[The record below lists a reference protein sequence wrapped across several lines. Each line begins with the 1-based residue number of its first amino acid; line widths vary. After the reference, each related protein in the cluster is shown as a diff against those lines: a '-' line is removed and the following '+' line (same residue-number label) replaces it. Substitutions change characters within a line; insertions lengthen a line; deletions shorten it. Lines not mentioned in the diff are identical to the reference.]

1 MVVGC
6 SNTFWWVNERLE
18 NRPGS
23 LHVTARRV
31 ALDEQVGNVRGH
43 MDSTSSELLS
53 VDGEQIGPVV
63 RDQDVE
69 ESLIADGI
77 RKR

>member
-6 SNTFWWVNERLE
+6 SNTFWWVNETFE

-43 MDSTSSELLS
+43 MDTTSSKLLS
-53 VDGEQIGPVV
+53 VDGEQIGPAVSN
-63 RDQDVE
+63 QDVE

-77 RKR
+77 GKR